1 MIPPEPVR
9 SGPAGRGEAG
19 RDEIREQTVK
29 APRAKRWS
37 CTLDDG
43 TQVVVTIRG
52 REVDPAA
59 AVERLQ
65 AALKR
70 ARAEVARSRSD
81 AA

>member
-1 MIPPEPVR
+1 MFPPEPVR

-29 APRAKRWS
+29 APRPKRWS

-43 TQVVVTIRG
+43 AQVVVTIPG

-65 AALKR
+65 ATLKR